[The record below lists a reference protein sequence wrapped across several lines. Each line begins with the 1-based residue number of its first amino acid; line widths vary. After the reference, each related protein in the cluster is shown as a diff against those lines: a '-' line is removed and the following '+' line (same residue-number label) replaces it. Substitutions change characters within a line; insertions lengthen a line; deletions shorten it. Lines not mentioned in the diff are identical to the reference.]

1 MASLRDLLAAALD
14 ANRELARLTAELRA
28 ENERLRAENAEQAAE
43 LGTLHADLASAG
55 SPRRPGAHHH
65 PATYRIT
72 SVSRA
77 LLAEFKARVSFMF
90 AGRCRWRS
98 LAVDGGSGTSRGH
111 APVGVGQVIGAAA
124 PSNDRPFSG
133 RACPSA

>member
-1 MASLRDLLAAALD
+1 LLCCVMVAAGVVPDPEDAVASLRDLLAAALD

-65 PATYRIT
+65 PATY
-72 SVSRA
+72 A
-77 LLAEFKARVSFMF
+77 L
-90 AGRCRWRS
+90 
-98 LAVDGGSGTSRGH
+98 
-111 APVGVGQVIGAAA
+111 
-124 PSNDRPFSG
+124 
-133 RACPSA
+133 RACHVRCSHGSKPELLHVRRPLPVAVAGC